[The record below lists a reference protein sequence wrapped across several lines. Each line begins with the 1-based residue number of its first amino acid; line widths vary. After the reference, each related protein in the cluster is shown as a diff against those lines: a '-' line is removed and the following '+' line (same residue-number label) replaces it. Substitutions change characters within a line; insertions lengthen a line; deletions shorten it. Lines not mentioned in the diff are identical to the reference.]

1 MGDLRRMRVTVY
13 ISTVFQYLDKS
24 YSNIRVCTYFNKGS
38 IE

>member
-24 YSNIRVCTYFNKGS
+24 YSNIYAFALILTREV
-38 IE
+38 